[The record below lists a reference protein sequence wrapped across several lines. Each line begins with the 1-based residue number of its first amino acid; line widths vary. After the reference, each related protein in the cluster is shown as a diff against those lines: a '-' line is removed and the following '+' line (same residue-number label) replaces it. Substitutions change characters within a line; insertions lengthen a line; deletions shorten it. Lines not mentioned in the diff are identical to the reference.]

1 MVFLMRK
8 TGDFPTR
15 FQRIAVWKSPLA
27 TEFRV
32 AGAIHASYHEKR
44 FLTGLAW
51 DLLAAAAMLRPSGKP
66 ASILMLGVAGGTALR
81 TLRHLLPEVSLTG
94 IDLDAELIALAE
106 KEMHLGDAG
115 AEIVI
120 ADAYEWVKNN
130 KRRFDVILDDLYLA
144 GEDDVFRADTCD
156 ADWLGLLKSS
166 LAPGGI
172 LALNLVTGSGHRVK
186 QTATRKNLTARFPRV
201 RALLTEDSM
210 NEILVAGDDVATG
223 SRLAEHTASFADWRD
238 RMFWKRIKVRK
249 LK

>member
-1 MVFLMRK
+1 MRK

-32 AGAIHASYHEKR
+32 AGAIHASYHRKR

-51 DLLAAAAMLRPSGKP
+51 DLLAASAMLRPAGKP

-94 IDLDAELIALAE
+94 IDLDAEFIDLAE
-106 KEMHLGDAG
+106 KEMHLAETG

-120 ADAYEWVKNN
+120 ADAYEWVKKN
-130 KRRFDVILDDLYLA
+130 KRRFDVIIDDLYLA
-144 GEDDVFRADTCD
+144 GAEDVFRADTCD
-156 ADWLGLLKSS
+156 ADWLGLLKGS

-172 LALNLVTGSGHRVK
+172 LALNLVTGPGHRAK
-186 QTATRKNLTARFPRV
+186 QSATRKNLAARFPCI
-201 RALLTEDSM
+201 RALTTEESL
-210 NEILVAGDDVATG
+210 NEILVAGDAVASG
-223 SRLAEHTASFADWRD
+223 SRLETHTASFTDWRD
-238 RMFWKRIKVRK
+238 RMFWRRIKVRK